1 MKRFI
6 SIFALL
12 LCLTTVSAQSK
23 QQLRVA
29 YIIEQMKF
37 DRATVAKVKPTITEF
52 VEALHKNKDKH
63 DEIQDKY
70 AAAEEKGKLT
80 EAQAEELMQSK
91 FKKDAGELEIRRKYY
106 ASLKAI
112 VGAVKARNIMAL
124 SNDKLSKKK

>member
-12 LCLTTVSAQSK
+12 LCLTTLSAQSK
-23 QQLRVA
+23 QQQRVA

-37 DRATVAKVKPTITEF
+37 DRATAAKVKPTIAEF

-80 EAQAEELMQSK
+80 DAQAEELMQSK
-91 FKKDAGELEIRRKYY
+91 FKKDAGELEIRRQYY
-106 ASLKAI
+106 TRLKAI
-112 VGAVKARNIMAL
+112 VGAVKARNILAL
-124 SNDKLSKKK
+124 SNDKLNKKK

>member
-37 DRATVAKVKPTITEF
+37 DRATAAKVKPTITEF

-70 AAAEEKGKLT
+70 AAAEKKGKLT
-80 EAQAEELMQSK
+80 DAQAEELMQSK

>member
-12 LCLTTVSAQSK
+12 LCLTTLSAQSK

-37 DRATVAKVKPTITEF
+37 DRATAAKVKPTITEF

>member
-37 DRATVAKVKPTITEF
+37 DRATAAKVKPTITEF

>member
-37 DRATVAKVKPTITEF
+37 DRATAAKVKPTITEF

-80 EAQAEELMQSK
+80 DAQAEELMQSK

>member
-37 DRATVAKVKPTITEF
+37 DRATAAKVKPTIVEF

-80 EAQAEELMQSK
+80 DAQAEELMQSK

>member
-29 YIIEQMKF
+29 YILEQMKF
-37 DRATVAKVKPTITEF
+37 DRATAAKVKPTIAEF

-80 EAQAEELMQSK
+80 DAQAEELMQSK

>member
-29 YIIEQMKF
+29 YILEQMKF
-37 DRATVAKVKPTITEF
+37 DRATAAKVKPTIVEF

-70 AAAEEKGKLT
+70 AVAEEKGKLT
-80 EAQAEELMQSK
+80 DAQAEELMQSK

>member
-1 MKRFI
+1 MNKNKKK
-6 SIFALL
+6 SMP
-12 LCLTTVSAQSK
+12 K
-23 QQLRVA
+23 
-29 YIIEQMKF
+29 MKF
-37 DRATVAKVKPTITEF
+37 MNKNKGKWRNKFKMRVMKKNKLKGKMEDKWKSKSIMNF
-52 VEALHKNKDKH
+52 MNLHKNKDKH

-80 EAQAEELMQSK
+80 DAQAEELMQSK

>member
-29 YIIEQMKF
+29 YILEQMKF
-37 DRATVAKVKPTITEF
+37 DRATAAKVKPTIVEF

-80 EAQAEELMQSK
+80 DAQAEELMQSK

-124 SNDKLSKKK
+124 SNDKLSKNK